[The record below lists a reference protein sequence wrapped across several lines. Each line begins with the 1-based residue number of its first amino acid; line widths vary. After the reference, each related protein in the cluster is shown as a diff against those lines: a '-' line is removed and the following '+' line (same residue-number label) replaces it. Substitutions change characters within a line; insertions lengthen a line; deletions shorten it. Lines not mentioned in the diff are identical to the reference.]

1 MRLPGALLMPSLHQ
15 SKNNSSVTVKGNP
28 CYTNTIEPARLA
40 SMHGR
45 CDKSIGRGLAQLV
58 VRIASG
64 NSETDFPMQAV
75 LAIAKSGWPEKR
87 DRAAGVVI
95 LLDGV

>member
-1 MRLPGALLMPSLHQ
+1 
-15 SKNNSSVTVKGNP
+15 
-28 CYTNTIEPARLA
+28 
-40 SMHGR
+40 MHGR
-45 CDKSIGRGLAQLV
+45 CNKSIGRGLAQLV